1 MKKMLVLDIDGTLTN
16 SKKEIAP
23 RTLKNLINIQ
33 KQGHIV
39 VLASGRPTPGMN
51 KIAKQLELEKYG
63 GYILSYNGARVINA
77 KTGEIVYQKT
87 LDNDMLNK
95 LYDFAIR
102 SDIGLVTYEKNGVI
116 TGTRV
121 DEWMEFEA
129 RINGLSINK
138 ISNFVEY
145 VDFPVN
151 KCLLTAATDVAP
163 KFEEELV
170 KLYSNR
176 ASIYRSEPFF
186 IEVMPKGIDKAASL
200 DRLVNALGMKVED
213 VIACGDGFNDM
224 SMIKYAGIGV
234 AMANA
239 QKVVKEVADY
249 ITLSNDEEGLIP
261 VIEKYIQVPCI

>member
-16 SKKEIAP
+16 SKKEISP
-23 RTLKNLINIQ
+23 RTLRNLINIQ
-33 KQGHIV
+33 KHGHIV

-51 KIAKQLELEKYG
+51 EIAKQLELEKYG

-77 KTGEIVYQKT
+77 KTGEVVYQKT
-87 LDNDMLNK
+87 LEYDMIEK
-95 LYDFAIR
+95 LYEFAIK

-129 RINGLSINK
+129 RINGLSIK
-138 ISNFVEY
+138 ELQNFVDY

-151 KCLLTAATDVAP
+151 KCLLTAKSDVAP
-163 KFEEELV
+163 KYEEELV
-170 KLYSNR
+170 NLYGNR

-200 DRLVNALGMKVED
+200 DRLVSALGMKIEN

-249 ITLSNDEEGLIP
+249 ITLSNDEEGLLP